1 MRHYDIGDDPRSAG
15 TSVALKALA
24 MAGRQLTHATG
35 VVAVPNPDGTRTV
48 IGGGLDVDR
57 YVGDTVA
64 PGRPTGITARCV
76 ARAVIVEW
84 DGSLDGGVPAD
95 FDHVSVLLRPAG
107 GTGEPADLGSLYA
120 AGSVTT
126 AQLDAGTSWD
136 VTAVAVDTQ
145 GNRSPESDPVRVD
158 VTDPIAD
165 AERRADELSDKV
177 DRETQA
183 AKDAA
188 DAAAKRAD
196 EAGAKADAMAGDIT
210 EVKRTVTEQGTKIE
224 GAVTKA
230 DASLSVST
238 ETKTALGELST
249 TVESHYT
256 EQQATQDRVSKV
268 EQDASSMKV
277 SLQEH
282 NTMANEA
289 LDRAT
294 TAMVTANGLKA
305 TVKSD
310 YVSKADADLKYST
323 KSELEQRASGI
334 EATVTEVR
342 ETADAAQESAASAKL
357 TADGLDARVTKAQSD
372 ATGAVTKATEAQQTA
387 DGLDAKVTKAL
398 DDSQGAL
405 DMASSAQQTASG
417 LRTEVEANYLSKS
430 DAGATYYSKT
440 DVDQRYDSIDSKVLV
455 AESRDT
461 SPSITPFFLRS
472 PSDKGYWANA
482 SRWKQELEY
491 SSGDGWAWVECD
503 SSGGDNYPGVQV
515 ARGAFAVMPGEAY
528 TMLVEMRGMGWTGDV
543 TLSLDSESGDQ
554 HGMFEPLTGV
564 PIQSGTRRFL
574 LRARDSSGVGSATL
588 AMRCLFRV
596 PRGTMLK
603 GHVRLCLFRG
613 DHTGDSALAWKPY
626 VEPQGTLVR
635 QTAQGLSVGRTD
647 GTGAFTGATY
657 CDIDG
662 SAFRVVGAGGTVLSR
677 FAADMVEL
685 GRNSTTASVRLC
697 GGLSTFTESAVRL
710 LGGAATF
717 ATKAISL
724 GATAVDAVISLC
736 AGKGRISYQDSPGL
750 TVQSEG
756 NLRLVSKTGGYTVVG
771 NTTWGSGSSVE
782 IAGDRISIGR
792 GWKRGSEIR
801 GVWRGSNIVRAPAV
815 GAGGWGYV
823 TVMSASGFKDLV
835 GRDFDSNRDWVQ
847 CVNADWDA
855 VNLLVVPMV
864 QGGNVICFLCAPY
877 ASTSSR
883 NIRIN
888 WVIVAGA

>member
-1 MRHYDIGDDPRSAG
+1 MRHYDISGDPRSAG
-15 TSVALKALA
+15 TSVALEALA
-24 MAGRQLTHATG
+24 RSGRMSTSATG
-35 VVAVPNPDGTRTV
+35 VVAVPNSDGTYTV
-48 IGGGLDVDR
+48 IGGDLTGGDRRFHVGDVD
-57 YVGDTVA
+57 A

-76 ARAVIVEW
+76 ARAVVVEW

-95 FDHVSVLLRPAG
+95 FDRVDVLIRPAG

-136 VTAVAVDTQ
+136 VTAVAYDAQ
-145 GNRSPESDPVRVD
+145 NNASPESDPIRVD

-196 EAGAKADAMAGDIT
+196 EVGARADAMAGDIT
-210 EVKRTVTEQGTKIE
+210 DVKTTVTEQGTKIE
-224 GAVTKA
+224 GAVSKA

-268 EQDASSMKV
+268 EQTADGLSAKV
-277 SLQEH
+277 TQA
-282 NTMANEA
+282 TDTATDA

-294 TAMVTANGLKA
+294 SAVMTAEG
-305 TVKSD
+305 VKSTVEQS
-310 YVSKADADLKYST
+310 YVSKTDADLKYST

-342 ETADAAQESAASAKL
+342 KTADAAQESAASAKL

-405 DMASSAQQTASG
+405 DMASSAQQTASSI
-417 LRTEVEANYLSKS
+417 RKEVQASYLSKS

-440 DVDQRYDSIDSKVLV
+440 EVDQRYDAIDSKVLV

-482 SRWKQELEY
+482 SRWRQELEY

-503 SSGGDNYPGVQV
+503 SSGGDNFPGVQV

-588 AMRCLFRV
+588 AMRCLFRC
-596 PRGTMLK
+596 PKGTTLK

-635 QTAQGLSVGRTD
+635 QTTQGLSVGRTD
-647 GTGAFTGATY
+647 GAGAFTGATY

-677 FAADMVEL
+677 FAADVVEL
-685 GRNSTTASVRLC
+685 GRNSTGAKVRLC
-697 GGLSTFTESAVRL
+697 GNET
-710 LGGAATF
+710 TF
-717 ATKAISL
+717 AGDGTGCNITYAKSGASARYRGRMSFGYNGAELYGGLGDRYQNGEGGLVIEWPGGMQLYGAPNGPLNEGSFLIPVMARLGTRASTYKGAPRILHGYVLADFASNGAMTMQQVTDLPFSSWNSYTVFVSL
-724 GATAVDAVISLC
+724 AGDVTSRVDDFNKCQVIATAFTATSFQIH
-736 AGKGRISYQDSPGL
+736 
-750 TVQSEG
+750 
-756 NLRLVSKTGGYTVVG
+756 
-771 NTTWGSGSSVE
+771 
-782 IAGDRISIGR
+782 
-792 GWKRGSEIR
+792 GW
-801 GVWRGSNIVRAPAV
+801 
-815 GAGGWGYV
+815 
-823 TVMSASGFKDLV
+823 
-835 GRDFDSNRDWVQ
+835 
-847 CVNADWDA
+847 
-855 VNLLVVPMV
+855 
-864 QGGNVICFLCAPY
+864 
-877 ASTSSR
+877 STSSSAR
-883 NIRIN
+883 HFRAA
-888 WVIVAGA
+888 WVAIGT